1 MINPPPITMINYDVA
16 GKYSSGNVQD
26 YHFKKIIS

>member
-1 MINPPPITMINYDVA
+1 MMHTRHIMINDDVA

-26 YHFKKIIS
+26 YHFKKNNS